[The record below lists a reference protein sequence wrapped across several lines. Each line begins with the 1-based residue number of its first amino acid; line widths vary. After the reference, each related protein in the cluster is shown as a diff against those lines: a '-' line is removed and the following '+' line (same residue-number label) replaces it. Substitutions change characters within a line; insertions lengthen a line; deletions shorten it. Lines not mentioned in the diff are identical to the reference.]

1 MAEPNKPEPLKEEFF
16 STMRIEI
23 PPDLDIQH
31 TEGSKNGTAETKRPP
46 TRRVIRLPKPPST
59 GRDPFGAQ
67 DFQALL
73 QNIYDAVLITDLHG
87 QILTVNVRAVQFFGY
102 ATSEFTQLNV
112 VQLIS
117 GATDELLTTIWQT
130 LQGDRFVL
138 IEACCNP
145 KDRAFFPA
153 EISVNRL
160 RLSSTEYLNFF
171 IRNITLRK
179 EAEERLRTS
188 DTAMRN
194 SGSGIVIT
202 DADGNLQY
210 CNPAMCKLWGLE
222 DADVESANVRDFLA
236 EPGLADEMNST
247 VQGGGGWSR
256 EVTMKRR
263 DGTVFF
269 AQLSV
274 APNVN
279 PDGELAGM
287 VLSLLDISVLKKAQ
301 SELED
306 YAQKLRQRNAE
317 MEDDLKM
324 AREVQLTFLPRE
336 YPRFPPTAPAD
347 QAALGFSHLY
357 HPSGMVGGDFFDII
371 PISDTKV
378 GILIADVAGHG
389 VKAALVVATIRGLI
403 EQLRPVATDPAAFFT
418 QLNRTYLSI
427 FVQTGEVMFTTAL
440 YVVLD
445 VTTGRV
451 LCSSAGHLPPFRLRR
466 GVGTAEQL
474 VFSREVQGPG
484 LGLHETSKY
493 HNLEFTMETGELL
506 LLFTDGLSDVMD
518 REGHYYDTSRLPACL
533 AANLRRP
540 APELLKEMVA
550 DAQRFS
556 GRTDFEDDLC
566 LLTVEVLRLGN
577 QSA

>member
-1 MAEPNKPEPLKEEFF
+1 MADPNKPEPLKEEFF

-23 PPDLDIQH
+23 PPDLDIHQA
-31 TEGSKNGTAETKRPP
+31 ESPKNGTAEAKRPP
-46 TRRVIRLPKPPST
+46 TRRVIRLPKPAPP

-73 QNIYDAVLITDLHG
+73 QNIYDAVLIADTHG
-87 QILTVNVRAVQFFGY
+87 QVMSVNVRAVQFFGY

-117 GATDELLTTIWQT
+117 GATEELLSTICQT
-130 LQGDRFVL
+130 LQSDRFVL
-138 IEACCNP
+138 IEACCNR
-145 KDRAFFPA
+145 KDRTFFPS

-160 RLSSTEYLNFF
+160 RLSSTEYLSFF

-222 DADVESANVRDFLA
+222 DADVENANVRDFLA
-236 EPGLADEMNST
+236 DPGLADEMNQT
-247 VQGGGGWSR
+247 VQAGGAWSR
-256 EVTMKRR
+256 EVPMKRR
-263 DGTVFF
+263 DGGMFF
-269 AQLSV
+269 AQVSV

-287 VLSLLDISVLKKAQ
+287 VLSLLDISVLKHAQ
-301 SELED
+301 AELED

-336 YPRFPPTAPAD
+336 YPRFPPAAPAD
-347 QAALGFSHLY
+347 RAALGFSHLY

-371 PISDTKV
+371 PISDTKA

-418 QLNRTYLSI
+418 QLNQTYLSI

-445 VTTGRV
+445 VTSGHV
-451 LCSSAGHLPPFRLRR
+451 SCSSAGHLPPFRLNRAA
-466 GVGTAEQL
+466 GTAEQL
-474 VFSREVQGPG
+474 RFTREVQGPG
-484 LGLHETSKY
+484 LGLYETSRY
-493 HNLEFTMETGELL
+493 QNLEFSMQAGELL

-518 REGHYYDTSRLPACL
+518 RTGHYYDTMRLSDCL
-533 AANLRRP
+533 AANLQRP

-550 DAQRFS
+550 DARRFS

-566 LLTVEVLRLGN
+566 LLSVEILRLGN